1 MSIFGTKSSH
11 LPSREILTIKL
22 IQTDARLLCIYS
34 IYICKYLS
42 SRADQAKSSN
52 LACCIVILMYYI
64 TPCLS
69 EYQSYRGL
77 SLVSCRMFR
86 NGLNKFM
93 FWVLCK
99 ANSKRPTPS
108 NGNDGQASKR
118 CCRLREL
125 YLREFYLN
133 IRPVDR
139 TILANCDPISKTEPC
154 WCRPM
159 LRPISSFFPP
169 TREIRD

>member
-22 IQTDARLLCIYS
+22 IQTDARLLYIYP

-77 SLVSCRMFR
+77 SVVSCRMFR
-86 NGLNKFM
+86 NGLNISRFE
-93 FWVLCK
+93 CS
-99 ANSKRPTPS
+99 SKLIPKGVRPATEM
-108 NGNDGQASKR
+108 GL
-118 CCRLREL
+118 RLRNFDEGCEHFFK
-125 YLREFYLN
+125 YLSR
-133 IRPVDR
+133 R
-139 TILANCDPISKTEPC
+139 
-154 WCRPM
+154 
-159 LRPISSFFPP
+159 
-169 TREIRD
+169 